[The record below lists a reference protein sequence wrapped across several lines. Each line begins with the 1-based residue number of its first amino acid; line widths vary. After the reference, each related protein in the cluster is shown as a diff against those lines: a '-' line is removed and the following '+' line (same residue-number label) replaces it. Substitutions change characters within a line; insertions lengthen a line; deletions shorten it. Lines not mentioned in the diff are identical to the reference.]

1 MISWSR
7 RALHEFV
14 AVHKLLNRRDWER
27 NSTVHTVLQD
37 EGAKLPHPPSKKGD
51 IFPVRSIV
59 KPVLQRTAVEVWQ
72 ILELKDLMPFAL
84 VFVVQLLFVLSHN
97 FFGSKSFIPP
107 YSVHDNFSI
116 TASLFHSINLTIFC
130 YCILL
135 LKSIHFSTLLQA
147 EITQVSLQFLAH
159 DCSFISSTF
168 LRLAE
173 IRQFAVQDRT
183 NCNKIKFNNC
193 SFFAF

>member
-1 MISWSR
+1 
-7 RALHEFV
+7 
-14 AVHKLLNRRDWER
+14 
-27 NSTVHTVLQD
+27 
-37 EGAKLPHPPSKKGD
+37 
-51 IFPVRSIV
+51 
-59 KPVLQRTAVEVWQ
+59 
-72 ILELKDLMPFAL
+72 MPFAL

-97 FFGSKSFIPP
+97 FFGSKSFIRP

-116 TASLFHSINLTIFC
+116 TASLFHSNNLAIFC

-173 IRQFAVQDRT
+173 ISLFAVQDRT